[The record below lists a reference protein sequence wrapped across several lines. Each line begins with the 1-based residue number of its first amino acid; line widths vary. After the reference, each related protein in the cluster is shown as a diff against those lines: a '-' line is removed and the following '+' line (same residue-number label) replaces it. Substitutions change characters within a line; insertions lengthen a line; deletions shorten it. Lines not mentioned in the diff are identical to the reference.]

1 MTRCPNLKCGKMYVR
16 NYPNCPN
23 CNTPIPRKEARIEV

>member
-1 MTRCPNLKCGKMYVR
+1 MTRCPKCDSMYVR

-23 CNTPIPRKEARIEV
+23 CNTPIPKKESRIMI